1 MEIKYITADESDA
14 AINELSEQNKELNE
28 KLKEYKNKFSQYTK
42 EQAGLMFKI
51 QKVKQKIIKKDL
63 KMTGRNTFN
72 KYNYFELKD
81 ITPAIVDALLEEG
94 LCSHFFTKDNN
105 IYLQII
111 DAETGAWQQWHTP
124 LRAPAQNNKAGDVG
138 QYMKINQALKT
149 YGRRDLW
156 LLSLEIIEPVTIE
169 QSQEPKQ
176 TIYYNQI
183 KNPISHTQKPIKQDK
198 TETQTK
204 TPKEILNQFNED
216 MDRGGYKIT
225 LERAN
230 NYLTRKVNNKE
241 ITPEQKEQTLKLLE
255 FKPEGVG
262 NGINKEN

>member
-28 KLKEYKNKFSQYTK
+28 KLREYKNKFSTYTK

-111 DAETGAWQQWHTP
+111 DKETGAWQQWHTP

-169 QSQEPKQ
+169 QSPEPEKTQKTRTPQKKQ
-176 TIYYNQI
+176 T
-183 KNPISHTQKPIKQDK
+183 KTQKPIKQDK

-204 TPKEILNQFNED
+204 TPKEILNQFQQD

-241 ITPEQKEQTLKLLE
+241 ITPEQREQTLKLLE